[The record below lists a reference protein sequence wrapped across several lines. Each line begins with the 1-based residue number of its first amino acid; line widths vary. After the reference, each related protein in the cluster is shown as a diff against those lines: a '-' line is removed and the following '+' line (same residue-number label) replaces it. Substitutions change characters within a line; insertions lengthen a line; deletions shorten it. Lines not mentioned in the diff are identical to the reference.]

1 MYRRRVT
8 TEVLRSRLA
17 RWYGLDAVAGAALA
31 VTVTVAAARS
41 GHGAVVP
48 FIAGLVNA
56 ATVMWRRTAPAA
68 ATITAGLALVAFDRS
83 AGTDL
88 AVLPVP
94 VALGAYLVGRRAG
107 ERGPRLADAI
117 VPVIAVPLIALVPD
131 NSSPAAVASVWLLVI
146 AFPVAAGYAIGNYAS
161 LARRLAADQE
171 TLRAAQRES
180 AQHVTAVERA
190 RIARELHDVVAHN
203 VSVMIIQVQAA
214 RRVRARDRG
223 VALGALEIVVGCGRE
238 ALTELRRMIGA
249 RQHEDIELTVPGL
262 ARLPELVELASR
274 AGVSV
279 QTTVTG
285 AHRQLAP
292 EIDLT
297 AYRIVQEAI
306 TNVVKHT
313 SHVSAAVTL
322 RYTASGLEIEIADW
336 AGHPAARR
344 KGAAGPGPGPG
355 GHGLVG
361 MRERVSLYGGT
372 LEAGPSSSGFRVL
385 AWLPVAAEAAG

>member
-8 TEVLRSRLA
+8 TEVFRSRVA
-17 RWYGLDAVAGAALA
+17 RWYGVDAIAGAALA
-31 VTVTVAAARS
+31 VIAVAAAARA
-41 GHGAVVP
+41 GHGGVIP
-48 FIAGLVNA
+48 FVAGLVNA
-56 ATVMWRRTAPAA
+56 TTVMWRRTAPAA
-68 ATITAGLALVAFDRS
+68 ATIVAGAALVAFDRS

-88 AVLPVP
+88 AALAVP
-94 VALGAYLVGRRAG
+94 AALGAYLVGRRAG

-117 VPVIAVPLIALVPD
+117 VPVAAVPLIALVPD
-131 NSSPAAVASVWLLVI
+131 DSNLAAVASVWLLVI

-161 LARRLAADQE
+161 LARRLAAEQE
-171 TLRAAQRES
+171 TLRAEQRES

-214 RRVRARDRG
+214 RRVRARDRA
-223 VALGALEIVVGCGRE
+223 VALSALEIVVGCGRE
-238 ALTELRRMIGA
+238 GLTELRRMIGA

-292 EIDLT
+292 EVDLT
-297 AYRIVQEAI
+297 AYRIVQEAL

-313 SHVSAAVTL
+313 SHVSAAVAL

-336 AGHPAARR
+336 AGQPAAPRT
-344 KGAAGPGPGPG
+344 GTSPGQG

-372 LEAGPSSSGFRVL
+372 LDAGPWPGGFRVL
-385 AWLPVAAEAAG
+385 ARLPVAGEAVR

>member
-8 TEVLRSRLA
+8 TEVFRSRLA

-31 VTVTVAAARS
+31 VIVTVAAARS
-41 GHGAVVP
+41 GGGGAVP

-56 ATVMWRRTAPAA
+56 TTVMWRRTAPAA
-68 ATITAGLALVAFDRS
+68 ATIVAGAALVAFDRP

-88 AVLPVP
+88 AALAVP
-94 VALGAYLVGRRAG
+94 VALGTYLVGRRAG
-107 ERGPRLADAI
+107 ERGVRPVDAM
-117 VPVIAVPLIALVPD
+117 VPVVAVPLIALVPD
-131 NSSPAAVASVWLLVI
+131 NDNPAAVGSVWLLVI
-146 AFPVAAGYAIGNYAS
+146 AFPVAVGYAIGNYAS
-161 LARRLAADQE
+161 LARRLAAEQE

-180 AQHVTAVERA
+180 AQHVTALERA

-214 RRVRARDRG
+214 RRVRVRDRG
-223 VALGALEIVVGCGRE
+223 AALGALEIVVGCGRD

-297 AYRIVQEAI
+297 AYRIVQEAL

-313 SHVSAAVTL
+313 SHVSAAVAL

-336 AGHPAARR
+336 AGQPARR
-344 KGAAGPGPGPG
+344 KSAAGPGPGQG

-372 LEAGPSSSGFRVL
+372 LDAGPWSGGFRVL
-385 AWLPVAAEAAG
+385 ARLPVAAGAVR